1 MPATSDEMLS
11 ALAASEH
18 LTPMHHL
25 RQTCLAERAHMPP
38 APECD
43 YFERSVPVCGFCMQE
58 PLSCFRRHKDSA
70 LRTLVM
76 DVMEECLMPASPAVN
91 AELRAA
97 CTRVLSLHRP
107 LGPRAWF
114 ERLAAS
120 PYASLDID
128 QYGQGE
134 AVQLLER
141 RVAAL
146 LGKPAAVF
154 VPKGTVAQMA
164 ALRVHTDRRAAQTVA
179 LHPLS
184 HIELD
189 EDGAL
194 ERLHRLTAVR
204 VGAANAPF
212 TRADLELLHERLG
225 ALVIELPLR
234 RAAFQLPEWSALV
247 DLHAWAAE
255 RGVPLH
261 LDGARLW
268 SSAPGYGRAPADI
281 AALGDSVYVSLYKDV
296 GGLGGCILAGQEDFI
311 AEVRPWLAR
320 HGSLMYRSFPLVVSA
335 LDGLDR
341 HLPRV
346 TSYVSRARA
355 LAAQLAVVDGVR
367 IRPGVPHTSG
377 FQVLLGGDPDRL
389 RKAGDDLAK
398 EKSVWL
404 FSEVR
409 PTDVPGFSMVE
420 VQVGDSAEDFTDVE
434 VAGLFREI
442 VRRAGAASASL
453 RETP

>member
-1 MPATSDEMLS
+1 
-11 ALAASEH
+11 
-18 LTPMHHL
+18 
-25 RQTCLAERAHMPP
+25 
-38 APECD
+38 
-43 YFERSVPVCGFCMQE
+43 
-58 PLSCFRRHKDSA
+58 
-70 LRTLVM
+70 
-76 DVMEECLMPASPAVN
+76 MPASPAVN

-107 LGPRAWF
+107 LDPRAWF
-114 ERLAAS
+114 QRLAAS
-120 PYASLDID
+120 PYAAMNID

-134 AVQLLER
+134 AVQLLEG

-164 ALRVHTDRRAAQTVA
+164 ALRVHTDRRAARTVA

-189 EDGAL
+189 EDGAV
-194 ERLHRLTAVR
+194 ERLHHLTPVR
-204 VGAANAPF
+204 VGTMTVPF
-212 TRADLELLHERLG
+212 TCADLAPVRERLG

-234 RAAFQLPEWSALV
+234 RAAFQLPEWTALV

-268 SSAPGYGRAPADI
+268 SSAPSYGRTYSDI
-281 AALGDSVYVSLYKDV
+281 AALADSVYVSLYKDV
-296 GGLGGCILAGQEDFI
+296 GGLGGCVLAGQEDFI
-311 AEVRPWLAR
+311 DEVRPWLAR

-341 HLPRV
+341 HLPRM
-346 TSYVSRARA
+346 TSYVSRAQA
-355 LAAQLAVVDGVR
+355 LAAQLAGVDGVR

-377 FQVLLGGDPDRL
+377 FQVLLEGDPDRL
-389 RKAGDDLAK
+389 RQAADDLAR
-398 EKSVWL
+398 EQSVWL

-409 PTDVPGFSMVE
+409 FTEVPGISMIE
-420 VQVGDSAEDFTDVE
+420 IQVGDAAEDFTDE
-434 VAGLFREI
+434 EIAGFFRE
-442 VRRAGAASASL
+442 VMRGARAASGSQEPFL
-453 RETP
+453 KSSQEDRVPGE